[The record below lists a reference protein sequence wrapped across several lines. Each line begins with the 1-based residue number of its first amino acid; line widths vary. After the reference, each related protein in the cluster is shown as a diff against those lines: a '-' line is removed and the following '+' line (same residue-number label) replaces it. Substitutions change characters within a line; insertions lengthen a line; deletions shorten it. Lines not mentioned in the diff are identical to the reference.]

1 MEKIEN
7 FYNLFEVMP
16 SASTNEILLSYE
28 NKITKYNNIKKLSK
42 QQIYEIKMLKTG
54 LYVLTNSN
62 LRNKYNTIIK
72 SISNNTT
79 KTQTKET
86 KKSKQQNMDKPSKTN
101 NEPSAVNQTSDL
113 TLDELFNVDN
123 SWMNKIETPDNN
135 INNRKSK
142 LETNTLGD
150 RIFSMSTYN
159 KRPGFSSDREIELR
173 KPQQGREDKSKLL
186 LTNNN

>member
-7 FYNLFEVMP
+7 FYNLFEVMS

-42 QQIYEIKMLKTG
+42 QQIHEIKMLKTG
-54 LYVLTNSN
+54 LYILTNSK
-62 LRNKYNTIIK
+62 LRDKYNSIIK

-79 KTQTKET
+79 QINQIKET
-86 KKSKQQNMDKPSKTN
+86 KKLKHKQTKSN

-123 SWMNKIETPDNN
+123 SWMNKIETQDNN

-159 KRPGFSSDREIELR
+159 KRPGFSSDCEIELR
-173 KPQQGREDKSKLL
+173 KPQQGREDKSKSLI
-186 LTNNN
+186 TNNS